1 MQSFFGL
8 FGRPDTGGVQ
18 FWVQPERTG
27 WLWKQGEHI
36 KTWRRRF
43 FVMKEGRMFWFKDDV
58 ITPQSVPR
66 GVIDLATCVSIKGAE
81 DTINKPASFEIATA
95 SDSMFFIADDDKQKE
110 DWINTVG
117 KAIVK
122 HSHAL
127 MTRDIQDYDTGGGNS
142 NTMSQSWPQT
152 LHS

>member
-1 MQSFFGL
+1 MATLTEALQLVASL
-8 FGRPDTGGVQ
+8 RSQ
-18 FWVQPERTG
+18 
-27 WLWKQGEHI
+27 
-36 KTWRRRF
+36 
-43 FVMKEGRMFWFKDDV
+43 DDV

-127 MTRDIQDYDTGGGNS
+127 VRAGRSRSLVKQLLQVLVGRYGNGPEMPCDIPGLQMTRDIQDYDTGGGNS